1 MSPTT
6 IEWTDETWNPVTGC
20 TKVSEGCRNCYAER
34 ESKRFAGRF
43 GYPEDEPF
51 RVTQHRDKLDKPLSW
66 RKSRMC
72 FVCSMGDLFHPE
84 MDYEYLKQ
92 IFAAMLIPNIHTG
105 AKHTF
110 QVLTK
115 RPDMMAE
122 FMVRLK
128 PDDLVDIAI
137 DIAISKWGPVIGG
150 NDDWWKETN
159 GPYIR
164 DAITSKWP
172 PPNIWMGTSIEDQ
185 ASAEFR
191 LGHLMLTNAA
201 VRFVSCEPLL
211 SDIDFMSQGLEFWSP
226 LDTSR
231 LHGGLDWVIVGGES
245 GPGARP
251 MHPNWVRSIRD
262 QCQAAD
268 IPFMFKQWGAWSPE
282 TVEGVEVQVFGLP
295 SNQCVASGDGKT
307 NHILYTRVGK
317 KAAGRELDGRIWDEY
332 PETSK

>member
-51 RVTQHRDKLDKPLSW
+51 RVTLHRDKLDTPLSW

-84 MDYEYLKQ
+84 MDHEYLKQ

-110 QVLTK
+110 QILTK
-115 RPDMMAE
+115 RPELMAE

-137 DIAISKWGPVIGG
+137 DIAISKWGPVFTEF
-150 NDDWWKETN
+150 DDRWKREC

-164 DAITSKWP
+164 DSIISQWP
-172 PPNIWMGTSIEDQ
+172 PPNIWMGTSVEDNK
-185 ASAEFR
+185 R
-191 LGHLMLTNAA
+191 LHSRAKYLLQTNAA
-201 VRFVSCEPLL
+201 VRFLSCEPLL
-211 SDIDFMSQGLEFWSP
+211 GGLDFNWRYTDKLLGE
-226 LDTSR
+226 
-231 LHGGLDWVIVGGES
+231 LDWVIVGGES

-251 MHPNWVRSIRD
+251 MHPRWVRSIRD
-262 QCQAAD
+262 QCLEAGV
-268 IPFMFKQWGAWSPE
+268 PFMFKQWGAWSPE
-282 TVEGVEVQVFGLP
+282 EVGGLQANLEELKP
-295 SNQCVASGDGKT
+295 NQCVAAGDGET
-307 NHILYTRVGK
+307 NFIRFTRVGK

-332 PETSK
+332 PIV